1 MKRSV
6 FFIIIAIVG
15 ILFGGMLLYAPAMSA
30 ENFGWTATPEISLLF
45 RSMGGMILSLGILNF
60 LVRNEPD
67 SYTLKAVLI
76 FNLMSH
82 LIGLIIDMNGIR
94 EGVLLFNNIVLGF
107 AVHILISLGCIF
119 YLTRINRVV

>member
-15 ILFGGMLLYAPAMSA
+15 ILFGGMLLYAPGMSA
-30 ENFGWTATPEISLLF
+30 ENFGWTPTPEISLLF
-45 RSMGGMILSLGILNF
+45 RSMGGMILSLGILNY

-76 FNLMSH
+76 FNLMAH
-82 LIGLIIDMNGIR
+82 LIGLIVDINGVR
-94 EGVLLFNNIVLGF
+94 EGVLMFNNVAIGF
-107 AVHILISLGCIF
+107 AVHILISLGCIY
-119 YLTRINRVV
+119 YLTRINRLV

>member
-6 FFIIIAIVG
+6 FLIISAIVG
-15 ILFGGMLLYAPAMSA
+15 ILFGGMLLYAPSTSA
-30 ENFGWTATPEISLLF
+30 ENFGLTSTPEISLLF

-67 SYTLKAVLI
+67 SYALKAILI
-76 FNLMSH
+76 FNLMTH

-94 EGVLLFNNIVLGF
+94 EGVLMFNRVAVGF
-107 AVHILISLGCIF
+107 AVHILISLGCIY